1 MFGIDIVSWRT
12 LSCAVPF
19 NDLCS
24 MRWTSRESIWFF
36 KDWKTLYNADATG
49 HKHVPSGYHVS
60 NWMWHHKLNRF
71 DIFNLQLFVTDLLCP
86 VIIWW
91 HFDGPSAFEPPGE
104 SKCWQQCLKY
114 ISWHH
119 GLWPQCATHAHVCIT
134 YEMKGTLPHYMWKSR
149 SLTVVP
155 MVLLLEALRKR
166 PVWFRGGPQHGA
178 QPCHHKLSS
187 LGPFYTASRRRARGM
202 EAGRWGGL
210 KTF

>member
-91 HFDGPSAFEPPGE
+91 HFDGSLHLNLQGKVNVGNSASNTSPGIMVCDH
-104 SKCWQQCLKY
+104 SVQPMHMCVSHMKWKVRCHTTCGRADR
-114 ISWHH
+114 WHC
-119 GLWPQCATHAHVCIT
+119 GANGSAAG
-134 YEMKGTLPHYMWKSR
+134 GTQE
-149 SLTVVP
+149 
-155 MVLLLEALRKR
+155 EACMIQ
-166 PVWFRGGPQHGA
+166 GGPQHGA
-178 QPCHHKLSS
+178 QPCHHTLSS